1 MAANDPTDE
10 ALILESQVLALQKPT
25 SRTLKAFKQWFK
37 PHSVSPVLL
46 GRDRD
51 LFNDETDLVALA
63 PVDTD
68 RLHIFLSAHLGWLLK
83 KPTPVTASH
92 DPSSALYYFATHR
105 IYLLST
111 LLSILLSS
119 ILLIGAIIS
128 LVLVQH
134 SPIWTKVGVIIV
146 FTSLFAG
153 VVGLLTNARRAELF
167 AGTAAYVAVL
177 VVFVSSPIT

>member
-1 MAANDPTDE
+1 MANNFPDE

-25 SRTLKAFKQWFK
+25 SRTLKAFKQWFN
-37 PHSVSPVLL
+37 PLSDNPVLL

-68 RLHIFLSAHLGWLLK
+68 RLHIFLSTHLGWVFK
-83 KPTPVTASH
+83 KQTHPISPHDSTSH
-92 DPSSALYYFATHR
+92 LYYFPLNSIH
-105 IYLLST
+105 IVST
-111 LLSILLSS
+111 LLSIILSA
-119 ILLIGAIIS
+119 ILLIGAIIA
-128 LVLVQH
+128 LVLVQ
-134 SPIWTKVGVIIV
+134 SSRIWTKVSLIIV

-167 AGTAAYVAVL
+167 AGTAAYAAVL
-177 VVFVSSPIT
+177 VVFVSNPIT